1 VVGDFLAE
9 NYIAYIS
16 MLRYLRLLAKDV
28 NQNFPE
34 LLFLKYFV
42 DINGDFFEKYQGES
56 GLLIIDDSV
65 KGIKV

>member
-1 VVGDFLAE
+1 
-9 NYIAYIS
+9 
-16 MLRYLRLLAKDV
+16 MLRYLRLWAKDV

-42 DINGDFFEKYQGES
+42 DINGGFFEKYQGES